1 MRQASDTVRC
11 YHPLTIITDKA
22 HSYAKVIAEMN
33 RGCGPEDAIRHVD
46 RKHLNNRIEGDHG
59 ALKQLLR
66 PKRGFRSLSA
76 AKNTLKGI
84 ETLRAIKKGHFAN
97 NETGVHNETEFVA
110 NLFDE
115 AAQSQIQRR
124 ASEIYK

>member
-1 MRQASDTVRC
+1 
-11 YHPLTIITDKA
+11 
-22 HSYAKVIAEMN
+22 MN
-33 RGCGPEDAIRHVD
+33 RGCGSEDAIRHVD

>member
-1 MRQASDTVRC
+1 MRQACETVRC
-11 YHPLTIITDKA
+11 YYPLTIITDKA

-33 RGCGPEDAIRHVD
+33 HGCGPQDAIRHID

-84 ETLRAIKKGHFAN
+84 ETLRAIKKGHFAKS
-97 NETGVHNETEFVA
+97 ETGVLKEMEFVK

-115 AAQSQIQRR
+115 AA
-124 ASEIYK
+124 